1 MFDLAYPAVVRA
13 AVRLSTQGTGHLDPY
28 LSIILEEHGLV
39 SLCYPG
45 HVTVLL
51 NDHPLAKVSSTS
63 RSNFTVTPSWSSLW
77 CERGEQHQVLS
88 APSLVGCCFYPFYL
102 TLCREV
108 GSEDVFRLMWQLGFL
123 LLIMNL
129 LISSFASLKPSRL
142 IKKLQPRY
150 VLIKYVEP
158 LVEAVQ

>member
-1 MFDLAYPAVVRA
+1 M
-13 AVRLSTQGTGHLDPY
+13 LSD
-28 LSIILEEHGLV
+28 
-39 SLCYPG
+39 
-45 HVTVLL
+45 
-51 NDHPLAKVSSTS
+51 
-63 RSNFTVTPSWSSLW
+63 
-77 CERGEQHQVLS
+77 
-88 APSLVGCCFYPFYL
+88 PSLVGCCFYPLYL

-123 LLIMNL
+123 LLIMNM